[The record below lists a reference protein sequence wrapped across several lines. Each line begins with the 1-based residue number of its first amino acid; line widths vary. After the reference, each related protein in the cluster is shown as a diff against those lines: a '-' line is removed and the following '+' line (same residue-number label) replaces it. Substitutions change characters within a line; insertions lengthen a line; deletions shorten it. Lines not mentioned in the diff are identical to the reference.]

1 MYIIR
6 INIVYV
12 YESYRN
18 PYQIVLNERICS
30 MYRMIIIDDEPIVR
44 EGLMRLLS
52 WKDYQ
57 FEVCAQGIDGI
68 DGLEKVLKYQPDLV
82 LVDVKMPGMSGLE
95 LIQKAK
101 EKGFKGQ
108 FIILTG
114 FSDFDFAKTAI
125 SLGVRDYLLK
135 PVDEDELSE
144 NICAMVKE
152 WEEISKLRKINEFNE
167 QTAIQELIRS
177 ILLFH
182 KDKEQLLYQMKMYHY
197 NFEYSK
203 YCVAILCNQ
212 VGSVKIGLE
221 YPSKE
226 KLDVMIK
233 GIENIDYINIEDKW
247 VLIGKGISYQ
257 NILHTLLENNKK
269 LHNIFNDKYFICMG
283 HDVVHW
289 EDIHYSY
296 ECAKLLSEYQFI
308 FHNEEAVTID
318 ALKECKEIVI
328 DNLFELISFQIEVG
342 DLEELKRSFIKIEEY
357 CKLKLLKESD
367 VKILLSHHLFMTR
380 NTLEER
386 YEKRKGEFPEYNV
399 VSNWIK
405 GAPTLKDLLT
415 YATDYCVKL
424 SQIIA
429 ASGTENVIRRVHVY
443 VEKNYQKDLKLES
456 IAKVFNYN
464 SAYLGKLFK
473 KEMGE
478 NFNNFLDHI
487 RIENAKRMLTESDLK
502 VYQVSE
508 RVGYSN
514 IDYFYSKFK
523 RYVGISPKEFKK
535 TVSKESV

>member
-1 MYIIR
+1 
-6 INIVYV
+6 
-12 YESYRN
+12 
-18 PYQIVLNERICS
+18 
-30 MYRMIIIDDEPIVR
+30 MYRMIIIDDEPTVR

-52 WKDYQ
+52 WEDYQ

-82 LVDVKMPGMSGLE
+82 LVDVKMPGMNGLE
-95 LIQKAK
+95 LIHQAK
-101 EKGFKGQ
+101 EKGFKGN

-114 FSDFDFAKTAI
+114 FSDFEFAKTAI

-135 PVDEDELSE
+135 PVDEDELADNLCVIVNE
-144 NICAMVKE
+144 L
-152 WEEISKLRKINEFNE
+152 EEKKKLKDINEMNE
-167 QTAIQELIRS
+167 QTAIQELLRS
-177 ILLFH
+177 MVLCCKE
-182 KDKEQLLYQMKMYHY
+182 KDALIKQMKFYRF
-197 NFEYSK
+197 NVEYSK
-203 YCVAILCNQ
+203 FCVAVLCNQ
-212 VGSVKIGLE
+212 VDCEKTSIE

-233 GIENIDYINIEDKW
+233 GIESIEYITIDDKW

-257 NILHTLLENNKK
+257 ALLHKLLSNNHKLNTLLN
-269 LHNIFNDKYFICMG
+269 HRYFICMG
-283 HDVVHW
+283 HDVAHW

-296 ECAKLLSEYQFI
+296 ECARLLSEYQFI
-308 FHNEEAVTID
+308 FHNEEAVTIE
-318 ALKECKEIVI
+318 ALKECKGIVI
-328 DNLFELISFQIEVG
+328 DKLFEMICFQIEIG
-342 DLEELKRSFIKIEEY
+342 DLEELKNSFEKIEEY

-367 VKILLSHHLFMTR
+367 VKMLLSHHLFLIR

-386 YEKRKGEFPEYNV
+386 YEKKRGEFPEFEELTKF
-399 VSNWIK
+399 IK
-405 GAPTLKDLLT
+405 SAQNLNELLIHGT
-415 YATDYCVKL
+415 NYCKML

-429 ASGTENVIRRVHVY
+429 SSGTDNVIKRVHVY
-443 VEKNYQKDLKLES
+443 VERNYHKDLKLEN
-456 IAKVFNYN
+456 IAKIFNYN

-487 RIENAKRMLTESDLK
+487 RIENAKRMLTETDLK

-535 TVSKESV
+535 TVS